1 MIVRPRQLEVLEYIN
16 EYWLAHEQGPTGRE
30 ISAKFGWAQGS
41 EQFHLKILRE
51 TGMLVRVPGRERDL
65 RVTEEGTDALD
76 NMLLAR
82 SIGVEIGI
90 EFADS
95 GLIRYRSEG
104 TDD

>member
-1 MIVRPRQLEVLEYIN
+1 
-16 EYWLAHEQGPTGRE
+16 
-30 ISAKFGWAQGS
+30 
-41 EQFHLKILRE
+41 
-51 TGMLVRVPGRERDL
+51 
-65 RVTEEGTDALD
+65 
-76 NMLLAR
+76 MLLAR